1 MKLSLDAR
9 NKLLERLFVA
19 IGPRLQQPRKFVSF
33 GGDHSVLKTYS
44 FPLFRISARKKPG
57 WPVSFVSAAFL
68 DVRRAP
74 IEEGVVKQRYG
85 LELLLG
91 LFLVTPHI
99 VYGKSN
105 EQQQR
110 LGFTLAVCDLTGLAP
125 EILATARQH
134 AVRIVRSAGVAVTWL
149 DLDSRA
155 KCSIPNTAS
164 RHFVVVILPKAPSG
178 WTSPDAMG
186 LAPGRTG
193 LHPRAYVFYNY
204 VQIAVDLLEPGSRRN
219 SGLGILLGHVIAHEL
234 GHLLIPGDA
243 HSLTGIMSTQWTYR
257 QWEDIVAERLLFD
270 GMQAKAIHRHLEGE

>member
-1 MKLSLDAR
+1 MS
-9 NKLLERLFVA
+9 
-19 IGPRLQQPRKFVSF
+19 
-33 GGDHSVLKTYS
+33 
-44 FPLFRISARKKPG
+44 
-57 WPVSFVSAAFL
+57 
-68 DVRRAP
+68 
-74 IEEGVVKQRYG
+74 
-85 LELLLG
+85 
-91 LFLVTPHI
+91 PHI

-134 AVRIVRSAGVAVTWL
+134 AVRIVSSAGVAVTWL

-193 LHPRAYVFYNY
+193 LHPR
-204 VQIAVDLLEPGSRRN
+204 IAFQRYRGPGVTGFLSRRP
-219 SGLGILLGHVIAHEL
+219 VP
-234 GHLLIPGDA
+234 PGR
-243 HSLTGIMSTQWTYR
+243 SLH
-257 QWEDIVAERLLFD
+257 A
-270 GMQAKAIHRHLEGE
+270 